1 MKTYLKIIIYAFVA
15 ILLAVSVTIAVTTE
29 KHNKSL
35 RIQVEDQGRIIDSL
49 LNRRMQVFDVQLYV
63 TDRSRN
69 IIHGRYNKG
78 TITMPQERV
87 YRLELDSNSMVLK

>member
-15 ILLAVSVTIAVTTE
+15 ILLAVSVTIAVTTG

-35 RIQVEDQGRIIDSL
+35 RIQVKDQGRIIDSL

-63 TDRSRN
+63 TDKSKN

-78 TITMPQERV
+78 TITMPQERI
-87 YRLELDSNSMVLK
+87 YRLEIDSNSMVLK